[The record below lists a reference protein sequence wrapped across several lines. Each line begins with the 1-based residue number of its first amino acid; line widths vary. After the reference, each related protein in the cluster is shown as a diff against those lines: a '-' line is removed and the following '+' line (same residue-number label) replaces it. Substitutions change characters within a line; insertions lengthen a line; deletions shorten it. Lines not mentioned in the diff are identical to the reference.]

1 MKRVVRRKRLV
12 LKQWVQEWLAAHLFV
27 GMVYTAMF
35 AWLFDSRRL
44 GVIFAFGLMGAMVVL
59 EILVKILKEISK
71 KVLTKLN

>member
-1 MKRVVRRKRLV
+1 
-12 LKQWVQEWLAAHLFV
+12 
-27 GMVYTAMF
+27 MF